1 VQKAK
6 DRITV
11 FEHEILRFD
20 KGEKQITKDQYL
32 ALEKYCGV
40 AAMLKKNSPVD
51 YKLVIE

>member
-1 VQKAK
+1 MQKAK

-32 ALEKYCGV
+32 ALEKYCGEGV
-40 AAMLKKNSPVD
+40 PYFNLMVFDSMSM
-51 YKLVIE
+51 